1 MRDKSRSVNSIDI
14 VFNFDCVGFTGTPFI
29 DNYPTFA
36 YISSGR
42 SDAIPQMIDRSFYA
56 YSAEALSAA
65 QLEARLAAF
74 QGKNGRVLVQYRRAT
89 HPTLSPTLTPT
100 RTPTLTLALTLARC
114 SDFVQ
119 RATDERLILHG
130 LFAREDAAA
139 AEAAPAGGAAGGA
152 GGGHGL
158 GFNVLV
164 DLCGIFKKI
173 SIHQVRDIVRAH
185 FGPERFQYVYHIEQ
199 SDGGDRVLDIASDGD
214 VQFDEELYKQ
224 LQARGSCSG

>member
-74 QGKNGRVLVQYRRAT
+74 QGKNGRVLVQYR
-89 HPTLSPTLTPT
+89 
-100 RTPTLTLALTLARC
+100 C

-139 AEAAPAGGAAGGA
+139 AEAAPAGGAGRGA

-173 SIHQVRDIVRAH
+173 SIHQVRDLVRAH
-185 FGPERFQYVYHIEQ
+185 FGPERFQYVYHIDQ

-214 VQFDEELYKQ
+214 VQFDEELYKH
-224 LQARGSCSG
+224 LQARGRGSG

>member
-1 MRDKSRSVNSIDI
+1 MEVRDKSRSVNSIDI

-56 YSAEALSAA
+56 YSAEALSPAD
-65 QLEARLAAF
+65 LEARLAAF
-74 QGKNGRVLVQYRRAT
+74 QGKNGHVLVQY
-89 HPTLSPTLTPT
+89 
-100 RTPTLTLALTLARC
+100 RC

-119 RATDERLILHG
+119 SATDERLILQG

-139 AEAAPAGGAAGGA
+139 AEAAPAGGVGG
-152 GGGHGL
+152 

-173 SIHQVRDIVRAH
+173 SIHQVRDLVRAH
-185 FGPERFQYVYHIEQ
+185 FGPDRFQYVYHIDQ

-214 VQFDEELYKQ
+214 VQFDEELYKH